1 MTEESKEGK
10 KPVRAGVIVLT
21 ALAAASVLYLTG
33 RELLSWSDLC
43 LQMRVA
49 VPGEVLTFLVTPVCF
64 LAFVVT
70 AALRMRGHTGRG
82 MRAVGFVICALA
94 VFAGFLY
101 LTAGSLIY
109 VLFRSGE
116 MERDRWAGEDNIWIE
131 SAGEENV
138 GLESW
143 RVYRYYEPVGRIL
156 KRPCE
161 TLSEVMEWRAYRK
174 YGETFVVTEQDRIRE
189 KDESLSV
196 YTLYLESDPELT
208 IHMLSGDSFYGFLDD
223 YPQALANRLFS
234 ADQEF
239 CRIAVF
245 EKTGTAADQ
254 TETLL
259 SCFAGAP
266 VIVIDSEADG
276 GQKAGT
282 VARAIGRAMD
292 HPLFYV
298 EGNEAEVVLR
308 ICFPDGETQDM
319 RLPFGNRAN
328 RYTNDSINGM
338 IKGDYYTDEAHVNE
352 AIRHWYEAHAAEM
365 PDMQELQGTTDGSG
379 DAGAPG
385 TSGNETGTTGGS
397 GDAGA
402 PGASGDG
409 TGTGDPE
416 TFANAGPDTVEG
428 AYLSL
433 YREVFEPEGARYE
446 CSYNAKGNFYAVLS
460 EGRGRPA
467 ADQPEMDTKT
477 TIVYDRESKNGE
489 CHLFVCYE
497 TYYDEYGSEY
507 TTAIRNTYAV
517 NRSTGEVTAS
527 GKRAWEDVGSQ
538 EYQEAAGEK

>member
-33 RELLSWSDLC
+33 RELLSWSDLY

-131 SAGEENV
+131 SAGEENM

-196 YTLYLESDPELT
+196 YTLYLESDPEIT

-245 EKTGTAADQ
+245 AKTGTAADQ

-266 VIVIDSEADG
+266 VIVIDSEEDG
-276 GQKAGT
+276 GQKAGI

-365 PDMQELQGTTDGSG
+365 PDMQEPQGTTGGSADAG
-379 DAGAPG
+379 DAAKAPG
-385 TSGNETGTTGGS
+385 TSGDETGT
-397 GDAGA
+397 
-402 PGASGDG
+402 G
-409 TGTGDPE
+409 TPE
-416 TFANAGPDTVEG
+416 TSADAGPDTVEG
-428 AYLSL
+428 AYLCL

-460 EGRGRPA
+460 EGRGKPA
-467 ADQPEMDTKT
+467 ADQPEMDTRIT
-477 TIVYDRESKNGE
+477 VVYDRESKNGE

-497 TYYDEYGSEY
+497 TYYDENGSEY

-517 NRSTGEVTAS
+517 NRSTGEATAS

>member
-1 MTEESKEGK
+1 
-10 KPVRAGVIVLT
+10 
-21 ALAAASVLYLTG
+21 
-33 RELLSWSDLC
+33 
-43 LQMRVA
+43 
-49 VPGEVLTFLVTPVCF
+49 
-64 LAFVVT
+64 
-70 AALRMRGHTGRG
+70 
-82 MRAVGFVICALA
+82 
-94 VFAGFLY
+94 
-101 LTAGSLIY
+101 
-109 VLFRSGE
+109 

-161 TLSEVMEWRAYRK
+161 ALSEVMEWRAYRK
-174 YGETFVVTEQDRIRE
+174 YGETFVATEQDRIRE

-196 YTLYLESDPELT
+196 YTLYLESDPEIT

-245 EKTGTAADQ
+245 AKTGTAADQ

-266 VIVIDSEADG
+266 VIVIDSEEDG
-276 GQKAGT
+276 GQKAGI

-365 PDMQELQGTTDGSG
+365 PDMQEPQ
-379 DAGAPG
+379 
-385 TSGNETGTTGGS
+385 GTTGGS
-397 GDAGA
+397 ADAG
-402 PGASGDG
+402 G
-409 TGTGDPE
+409 
-416 TFANAGPDTVEG
+416 
-428 AYLSL
+428 LIRL
-433 YREVFEPEGARYE
+433 
-446 CSYNAKGNFYAVLS
+446 KGNFYAVLS
-460 EGRGRPA
+460 EGRGKPA
-467 ADQPEMDTKT
+467 ADQPEMDTRIT
-477 TIVYDRESKNGE
+477 VVYDRESKNGE

-497 TYYDEYGSEY
+497 TYYDENGSEY

-517 NRSTGEVTAS
+517 NRSTGEATAS